1 MKRGLLLA
9 AVLLTW
15 GCKGSRP
22 EAPAPPPLTPEANLE
37 VVIHEAVERPDE
49 EGTAYAQVFIDGT
62 LLGQTPAGPK
72 STEKIWRGHVAP
84 GNRLLRLE
92 YWVLPGLGSWER
104 LPDDRQ
110 PRERFVRVENGH
122 KTAVQVRFFDKTR
135 RNTLQVLRVE

>member
-1 MKRGLLLA
+1 MKRGLFLA
-9 AVLLTW
+9 AAAVIW

-22 EAPAPPPLTPEANLE
+22 APPAQLPLAPDANFE

-72 STEKIWRGHVAP
+72 STEKSWRGPVAP

-104 LPDDRQ
+104 LPDDHQ
-110 PRERFVRVENGH
+110 PRERFVRVEDGH
-122 KTAVQVRFFDKTR
+122 RIKVSVRFFDKAR
-135 RNTLQVLRVE
+135 RNTIQVLRVE